1 MTRAVQS
8 TLLKSLG
15 VVALAASAVALIA
28 GQQTSAPVFTSAQAA
43 AGRTAY
49 QANCASCHL
58 PDLGGRNEAPPLAG
72 PNFMNTWGRRTTRD
86 LFDYMSATMPPG
98 GSTLTADDF
107 AAIVAFVLQ
116 SNGATPGAQAFATA
130 TEFAIAD

>member
-1 MTRAVQS
+1 MSRVSPS
-8 TLLKSLG
+8 TLAKTFGIG
-15 VVALAASAVALIA
+15 VIVASGVALVA
-28 GQQTSAPVFTSAQAA
+28 GQQTATPVFTAAQAA
-43 AGRTAY
+43 AGRATY

-72 PNFMNTWGRRTTRD
+72 ANFMSTWGRRSTRD

-98 GSTLTADDF
+98 GAALTADDF
-107 AAIVAFVLQ
+107 ASIVAFVLQ